1 MVVSDNLFMHV
12 LKVTTNHG
20 SYDASKVLNEV
31 LHRFILVSVQ
41 NTPLCGIP
49 TSQVASYK
57 QTAWNTDGKVCP

>member
-20 SYDASKVLNEV
+20 RYDTSKELNEV

-41 NTPLCGIP
+41 NTTPCGIP
-49 TSQVASYK
+49 KTQVASYE
-57 QTAWNTDGKVCP
+57 QTAWDVDGNVYP